1 MKKHLPAL
9 AWLLAAS
16 VTPLPLMAAPPES
29 PPPRLPA
36 GLSLRSIDEQA
47 LPPAMKEDILARARL
62 LREHK
67 AIPIDDDRLPDF
79 AALEAEHR
87 ARGRALDQ
95 LIANKKL
102 AFTPADLSATSLQG
116 HAVAEAL
123 PHGIYSKNTWS
134 GVSRVF
140 HHPDLG
146 YVVLEET
153 NLAVAGG
160 GVAFSKEMINADVNG
175 APATLMKR
183 QGSEQR
189 TESSL
194 SWYADG
200 VLYLLRT
207 PPIDDKAGAELLA
220 IARRLKP

>member
-1 MKKHLPAL
+1 MKRHLPAMV
-9 AWLLAAS
+9 WLLAAS
-16 VTPLPLMAAPPES
+16 VTSLPLLAAPPES
-29 PPPRLPA
+29 PAPRAPS
-36 GLSLRSIDEQA
+36 GFSLRSIDEQE

-62 LREHK
+62 IREHK
-67 AIPIDDDRLPDF
+67 VLSVDDSRLPDF

-87 ARGRALDQ
+87 SRGRALDQ

-102 AFTPADLSATSLQG
+102 SVSPADLGATSLRGQ
-116 HAVAEAL
+116 AVVEAL
-123 PHGIYSKNTWS
+123 PHGIYSKDAWT

-140 HHPDLG
+140 HHPALR

-160 GVAFSKEMINADVNG
+160 GVTFSKEMINADVNG

-183 QGSEQR
+183 QGADRSE
-189 TESSL
+189 TSL
-194 SWYADG
+194 SWYAGG

-207 PPIDDKAGAELLA
+207 PPVDDKAGAELLD
-220 IARRLKP
+220 IARHIRQ